1 MKLRKTPESQRM
13 TYTYFYANGDKVI
26 LEPGKSTTVSATKGI
41 VSVVVDESIT
51 ELTIMEL
58 HRQDDAEVRSNLKYI
73 NCEDNQERKTRIANK
88 KAWTIEHPN
97 EPNPFERS
105 KKSMNFDAF
114 SDDDDSLADKS
125 KLLYQASMNVDQEED
140 DYYEEKLELIKELVA
155 TFPKSMQRLF
165 NLFYIEELSQTEVCV
180 ILGVSKS
187 TVSERVKR
195 LEEKI
200 KKEISEKP
208 ELFGKNAD

>member
-41 VSVVVDESIT
+41 VSIVVDESIT

-88 KAWTIEHPN
+88 KAWAIEHPN

-105 KKSMNFDAF
+105 KKIMSFDAF
-114 SDDDDSLADKS
+114 SDDEDSLADKS

-155 TFPKSMQRLF
+155 TFPKSMQELF
-165 NLFYIEELSQTEVCV
+165 NLIYIEELSQTEVCV
-180 ILGVSKS
+180 RLGVSKS